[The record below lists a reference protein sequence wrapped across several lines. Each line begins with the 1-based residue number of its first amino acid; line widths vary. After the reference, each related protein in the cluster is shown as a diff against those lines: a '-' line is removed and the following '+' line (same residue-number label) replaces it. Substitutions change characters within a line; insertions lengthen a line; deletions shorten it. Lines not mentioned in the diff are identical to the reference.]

1 MAELQVKKPIKGV
14 HNVAIADYK
23 TGAVEAILKVVDSVN
38 IDLGES
44 VVSLKGGE
52 SNDAYAADIVD
63 ANNTVTVPVKEF
75 PSNLMAMLYHNTAT
89 DAVAEATGAISTP
102 FNVKGT
108 TAYNPVTGVASIAV
122 TSGATPVEG
131 VYLFV
136 AAKDNKFNIYGF
148 SDFDCALAYQN
159 DQTGLVSP
167 LTAVV
172 LDASED
178 IAALGITLTGGSAI
192 ALVEGDSFIF
202 EIRRPNSGYSEVSL
216 GGECN
221 KGYKRVYLFFGETQ
235 EKDLTFIELY
245 KCTVSRGALST
256 PVRDYASQEITITPV
271 KDPTKS
277 NKIGKWHRTNN

>member
-14 HNVAIADYK
+14 HNVAIANYK

-89 DAVAEATGAISTP
+89 DAVAEAAGAISTP

-122 TSGATPVEG
+122 TASATPVEG

-136 AAKDNKFNIYGF
+136 AAKDDKFNIYGF

-178 IAALGITLTGGSAI
+178 VAALGITLTGGSAI
-192 ALVEGDSFIF
+192 ALVDGDSFIF

-216 GGECN
+216 GGECH

-235 EKDLTFIELY
+235 EKDLTLLNCTNAQFRAVLY
-245 KCTVSRGALST
+245 LH
-256 PVRDYASQEITITPV
+256 P
-271 KDPTKS
+271 
-277 NKIGKWHRTNN
+277 

>member
-14 HNVAIADYK
+14 HNVAIANYK

-89 DAVAEATGAISTP
+89 DAAAEATGSVSTP

-108 TAYNPVTGVASIAV
+108 SAYDTVTGVASIAV
-122 TSGATPVEG
+122 TVGATPKEG
-131 VYLFV
+131 VYVFI
-136 AAKDNKFNIYGF
+136 AEATNKYSIYAF

-159 DQTGLVSP
+159 DKTGLVTP
-167 LTAVV
+167 LVSAT

-178 IAALGITLTGGSAI
+178 ITAIGITLTGGSTI

-202 EIRRPNSGYSEVSL
+202 EVRRPNSGYSEVSL

-277 NKIGKWHRTNN
+277 NKIGKWHRTDN

>member
-1 MAELQVKKPIKGV
+1 MANLQVKKPIKGV

-23 TGAVEAILKVVDSVN
+23 TGAIQAVLKVIDSVN

-89 DAVAEATGAISTP
+89 EGAAEATGAISTP

-108 TAYNPVTGVASIAV
+108 SAYSTTTGVASIAV
-122 TSGATPVEG
+122 KSGATPVEG
-131 VYLFV
+131 VYVFV
-136 AAKDNKFNIYGF
+136 AGATNTFNIYAF
-148 SDFDCALAYQN
+148 SDFNCALDYEN
-159 DQTGLVSP
+159 DQTGLINAAP
-167 LTAVV
+167 IT

-178 IAALGITLTGGSAI
+178 ITELGITLTGGSAI

-202 EIRRPNSGYSEVSL
+202 EIRRPNSGYSEVLL

-277 NKIGKWHRTNN
+277 NKIGKWHRTDN